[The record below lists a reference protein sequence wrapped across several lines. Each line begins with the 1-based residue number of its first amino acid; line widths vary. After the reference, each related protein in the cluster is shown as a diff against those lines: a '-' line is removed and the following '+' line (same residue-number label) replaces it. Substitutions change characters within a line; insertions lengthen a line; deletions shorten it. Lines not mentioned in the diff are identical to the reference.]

1 NVNTY
6 VGYTTILNQVD
17 MADAQEYITYNNEA
31 NTALETYLGDEE
43 AYQLSPDQQYNT
55 NWFDE
60 LLEPGYVINT
70 VGSVSGGSDHITY
83 YFSYNLNQEKG
94 ILSDQQFRRQTLRS
108 NNQYNLFEGFL
119 TIDQDLSISFSRENP
134 QPMDAFNTAFAQS
147 PLVPVFYPNGR
158 YGQPFVNKTTGKV
171 TYEGAPGDV
180 IGVMNNR
187 GNPVA
192 AIDFNNQE
200 RHTRKLQG
208 KISAI

>member
-1 NVNTY
+1 
-6 VGYTTILNQVD
+6 
-17 MADAQEYITYNNEA
+17 
-31 NTALETYLGDEE
+31 
-43 AYQLSPDQQYNT
+43 
-55 NWFDE
+55 
-60 LLEPGYVINT
+60 
-70 VGSVSGGSDHITY
+70 
-83 YFSYNLNQEKG
+83 
-94 ILSDQQFRRQTLRS
+94 
-108 NNQYNLFEGFL
+108 
-119 TIDQDLSISFSRENP
+119 P

-208 KISAI
+208 KISAIFDLTDFLTFTSRIGATKYYTDERNFNPNKKRWIAQDPTRTVEQFETLKGNNHGVADCADNFMEVINIE